1 MTVAVTG
8 ASGYVGA
15 NLVRQLIARGR
26 PVRALV
32 HSSLGEL
39 EGLDIETAQVDVREP
54 ETLPPAL
61 EGVDVVYHLAA
72 IISITGDRGGLVPA
86 VNVDGVGNVAQA
98 ALDAGVK
105 RFVHFSSVHA
115 FDLTARGR
123 PIDEDSPRPP
133 AHHPAYDR
141 SKAAGEA
148 RLRAVIDKGLDAVIV
163 NPTGV
168 MGPRDPAPSRIGV
181 LFRDVLRRRMP
192 ALVNGGFNWVDVR
205 DLIDTAMRAEELG
218 VTGRNYL
225 VGGRWG
231 SVRELA
237 DVAARCAGVRPPLL
251 TLPMPLLE
259 LVAPL
264 LGLLDHLIE
273 GEPVFTREALHAL
286 KANRVVDDGRA
297 RRELG
302 HRPRPLEETIADL
315 VEQMLADARE
325 PAQLAAPG

>member
-15 NLVRQLIARGR
+15 NLVRELVARDR
-26 PVRALV
+26 PVRALI

-39 EGLDIETAQVDVREP
+39 EGLDIETARVDVREP
-54 ETLPPAL
+54 ATLGPAL
-61 EGVDVVYHLAA
+61 QGVDVVYHLAPV
-72 IISITGDRGGLVPA
+72 ISITGDQGGLVPA
-86 VNVDGVGNVAQA
+86 VNVEGVGNVAQA
-98 ALDAGVK
+98 ALDAGVR

-115 FDLTARGR
+115 FDLSDHSR
-123 PIDEDSPRPP
+123 PIHEGSDRPP
-133 AHHPAYDR
+133 AGHPAYDR

-148 RLRAVIDKGLDAVIV
+148 RLRPVIEEGLDAVII

-168 MGPRDPAPSRIGV
+168 LGPRDPGPSRIGV

-192 ALVNGGFNWVDVR
+192 ALITGGFNWVDVR
-205 DLIDTAMRAEELG
+205 DLIAAAMEAEERG
-218 VTGRNYL
+218 VTGTNYL

-237 DVAARCAGVRPPLL
+237 DVAARCAGVRPPLI

-259 LVAPL
+259 AVAPL
-264 LGLLDHLIE
+264 LGLLDRFIE

-286 KANRVVDDGRA
+286 KANPVVDDSRA
-297 RRELG
+297 RRDLG
-302 HRPRPLEETIADL
+302 HSPRPLEETIADL

-325 PAQLAAPG
+325 PARLSAPG